1 MQVSILESKGAIW
14 EGQAKQ
20 VILPAE
26 EGDVSILDFHQPF
39 LMKLKTGVISAEPRA
54 ANNKQRFAI
63 KHGLAFMKSDTLKV
77 FVET

>member
-1 MQVSILESKGAIW
+1 MQVSILAIKGAIW
-14 EGQAKQ
+14 QGVAKQ

-39 LMKLKTGVISAEPRA
+39 LMRLRKGVVTIEQQTMD
-54 ANNKQRFAI
+54 NKQRFNI
-63 KHGLAFMKSDTLKV
+63 KHGLAFMKSDSLKA